1 MFIILALYQRV
12 DYRQHRRRN
21 KLKRCCVGRRGTHRG
36 FGHGDTSVTHL
47 AGLPTINMELDDLSQ
62 SGIRRIA
69 NYSPYLDQLAGFA
82 SDMGLKQRSN
92 LVHLEQCLHSEWSLG
107 QNTILSWTSLDDGI
121 LILVVPHYAIAE
133 YTASPSNDP
142 RIPARVSARFVTE
155 LISGSRQLTLTQMQK
170 VARLLEVEPRFIP
183 LRQPLTDHPV
193 EKEIIERMIRR
204 YGINYVASRAVT
216 LFDIVGFSLLTPF
229 EQMTQL
235 NSLSY
240 SLNSAHAKMLEQ
252 DVGIDFARSSSG
264 DGFYIWNRDQG
275 LEANVNLYHFMHIV
289 LADNAIARSKSV
301 SKAVPRLRACF
312 HVGSCYEFHQAEGLN
327 PTIHNYIVGDVTIE
341 LARMIEAAM
350 PGQILVGDFFAE
362 LSGQNGFEESQVNL
376 DAIAF
381 LRRAQGNLSK
391 LSGLELSGER
401 VSAIK
406 CYLTGE
412 RQGNTGEFDIRRL
425 KIRDKHGLERTAYN
439 AKVNIYR
446 DTAEPILLGI
456 EDRKLAV
463 NGRIS

>member
-1 MFIILALYQRV
+1 M
-12 DYRQHRRRN
+12 D
-21 KLKRCCVGRRGTHRG
+21 
-36 FGHGDTSVTHL
+36 
-47 AGLPTINMELDDLSQ
+47 LDDLSQ

-69 NYSPYLDQLAGFA
+69 NYSPYLDQLAGLA
-82 SDMGLKQRSN
+82 SDMGLRQRSN
-92 LVHLEQCLHSEWSLG
+92 LVHLESCLHNHWSLG
-107 QNTILSWTSLDDGI
+107 QNSILSWAPLDDGL

-133 YTASPSNDP
+133 YTAAPTDDP
-142 RIPARVSARFVTE
+142 RLPQRVSAAFITE
-155 LISGSRQLTLTQMQK
+155 LISGERQLSIAQIQK
-170 VARLLEVEPRFIP
+170 VAKLLDIEPKFIP
-183 LRQPLTDHPV
+183 LRQPLTGHAA
-193 EKEIIERMIRR
+193 ETQIIEKMIHR
-204 YGINYVASRAVT
+204 YGVNYVASRAVT

-264 DGFYIWNRDQG
+264 DGFYIWNRDHG

-289 LADNAIARSKSV
+289 LADNAIARSKAV

-327 PTIHNYIVGDVTIE
+327 PTIHDFIVGDVTIE

-350 PGQILVGDFFAE
+350 PGQILVGEFVAE
-362 LSGQNGFEESQVNL
+362 ASGQANGEEDSQVNL
-376 DAIAF
+376 DAVTF
-381 LRRAQGNLSK
+381 LQRAQGNLSK
-391 LSGLELSGER
+391 LSGLELSGEK
-401 VSAIK
+401 VTAIK

-412 RQGNTGEFDIRRL
+412 QQENGDFSIRRL
-425 KIRDKHGLERTAYN
+425 VIKDKHGLSRTVFN

-446 DTAEPILLGI
+446 ELAQPILLGI
-456 EDRKLAV
+456 EDKKLTPSQAPV
-463 NGRIS
+463 SQGWEI

>member
-1 MFIILALYQRV
+1 
-12 DYRQHRRRN
+12 
-21 KLKRCCVGRRGTHRG
+21 
-36 FGHGDTSVTHL
+36 
-47 AGLPTINMELDDLSQ
+47 MELDDLSQ

-69 NYSPYLDQLAGFA
+69 NYSPYLDQLAGLA
-82 SDMGLKQRSN
+82 SEMGLKQRSN

-107 QNTILSWTSLDDGI
+107 QNTILSWSPLDDGI

-133 YTASPSNDP
+133 YTAAPSGDP
-142 RIPARVSARFVTE
+142 RIPRKVSARFITE
-155 LISGSRQLTLTQMQK
+155 LISGCRELTITQMQK
-170 VARLLEVEPRFIP
+170 VARLLEVEPRFLS

-193 EKEIIERMIRR
+193 EKQIIERMIRR

-240 SLNSAHAKMLEQ
+240 SLNSAHAKMLEL

-289 LADNAIARSKSV
+289 LADNAIARSKSI

-350 PGQILVGDFFAE
+350 PGQILMGDFFAE
-362 LSGQNGFEESQVNL
+362 LPGLPNGHEESQVNL
-376 DAIAF
+376 DAVAF
-381 LRRAQGNLSK
+381 LKRAQGNLAK

-412 RQGNTGEFDIRRL
+412 RQETGEFDIRRL
-425 KIRDKHGLERTAYN
+425 KIRDKHGLERMAYN

-446 DTAEPILLGI
+446 ESAEPILLGI
-456 EDRKLAV
+456 EDKKLGA
-463 NGRIS
+463 NGQLI